1 MRIMKNNENNYTNV
15 SPSVSSSRNIPV
27 AMSQRGWKVSF
38 AILLGSA
45 RPVPCAKWCM
55 RCSRAVKDSSA
66 AFAFEGEGL
75 LSSSRLNAASWSSHG
90 CKDTGRMIKSA
101 LEVCTYRVSIR
112 QISEVLVLCYKSPN
126 LTSPHSVAITIICK
140 DNVRTSSCHQRYCK
154 RIFNEAAKRMIRS
167 NSAEDVHNA
176 VPENWQIR
184 TTQNSA
190 LRCSCEQ
197 ETDNS

>member
-112 QISEVLVLCYKSPN
+112 QISKVLVLCYKS
-126 LTSPHSVAITIICK
+126 HFIISVAIMIICK
-140 DNVRTSSCHQRYCK
+140 DMKLSSAILRKSFQRCC
-154 RIFNEAAKRMIRS
+154 EETIRS
-167 NSAEDVHNA
+167 NSTEDVHKT
-176 VPENWQIR
+176 VPENWQIG
-184 TTQNSA
+184 
-190 LRCSCEQ
+190 
-197 ETDNS
+197 